1 MIEAQ
6 PSKRSGSDS
15 ARRLTAERGELDS
28 HVGGNARHP
37 MGQPVP
43 LSRMP
48 PMWAGQQWLSSD
60 RRLSVMPIPDPPLD
74 FGGVLIDV
82 ATFLGPFW
90 GRKARRGVG
99 VLWGRRCNTDS
110 GWKAAETQRQECRC
124 HCGGVFWHLRGV
136 WIGCS
141 VASSAGPA

>member
-28 HVGGNARHP
+28 YVGGNARHP

-82 ATFLGPFW
+82 ATFLGPSP
-90 GRKARRGVG
+90 GPEERG
-99 VLWGRRCNTDS
+99 
-110 GWKAAETQRQECRC
+110 GWSMQY
-124 HCGGVFWHLRGV
+124 G
-136 WIGCS
+136 S
-141 VASSAGPA
+141 